1 MLVQKKNYEDFY
13 KEIRQEFPR
22 MKQLGIWEECDWS
35 NNGYEHSMIM
45 SELSQEMAIWIT
57 EGLDSEVQRLM
68 DTIERYFEEGTI
80 SVTSIIYTDFLVT
93 IMEAKK
99 EVRDIIKSMMGS
111 ETQKHYQKLF
121 DGYRESKA

>member
-111 ETQKHYQKLF
+111 ETQKLYQKLF